1 MATNSTSERQLRKA
15 KGTEKAMS
23 STRHRTTVA
32 KVIAIGLLLA
42 TLLAVLLSSATAGAA
57 VTSTKAFSWG
67 YNEFGQLGNGTH
79 GAGTETNTPGAV
91 SNLTSVKSVKAGC
104 NHGLALKTNGT
115 VWTWGYNYYGQLGN
129 DTHGDGTESD
139 VPVKAKIDNV
149 KAISAGCDHN
159 LALKENGTIWA
170 WGANTFG
177 QLGNGTSGDG
187 TESDIPVK
195 VVNIGTG
202 VKQIAAGG
210 DFSLAL
216 MNNGT
221 VKSWGRNEDGQLG
234 NGTDTP
240 RNKPGPVSNLSNVKA
255 IASDSSARHA
265 LALLDNGTVKSW
277 GLNFDGQLGNG
288 ASLPGKYRTTPV
300 RVFNLTGVKAIATG
314 GYHSLALME
323 SGKVKSWGFNA
334 YGQLGNDTHGAGTDR
349 STPGNVTGLDNVRSI
364 SGGVYHSLA
373 VLESG
378 RARSWGSNLHGELGN
393 GTSGA
398 GADSDVPVGVKS
410 LSGVKNID
418 GGSWFTLA
426 TQ

>member
-1 MATNSTSERQLRKA
+1 M
-15 KGTEKAMS
+15 
-23 STRHRTTVA
+23 
-32 KVIAIGLLLA
+32 AIGLLLA
-42 TLLAVLLSSATAGAA
+42 TLLAVLLSSGPAGAL
-57 VTSTKAFSWG
+57 VTSAKAFSWG
-67 YNEFGQLGNGTH
+67 YNEYGQLGNDTH
-79 GAGTETNTPGAV
+79 GPGTETNTPGPV
-91 SNLTSVKSVKAGC
+91 SNLTGVKSVKAGC
-104 NHGLALKTNGT
+104 LHGLALKTNGT
-115 VWTWGYNYYGQLGN
+115 VWAWGYNYYGQLGN

-139 VPVKAKIDNV
+139 VPAKVKIDNV

-177 QLGNGTSGDG
+177 QLGNGTSGLG
-187 TESDIPVK
+187 TESDVPVK
-195 VVNIGTG
+195 VANIGTG

-216 MNNGT
+216 MKNGT

-240 RNKPGPVSNLSNVKA
+240 RSKPGPVSNLSNVNA

-265 LALLDNGTVKSW
+265 LALLNNGTVKSW
-277 GLNFDGQLGNG
+277 GLNFDGELGNG
-288 ASLPGKYRTTPV
+288 ASLPGKNKTTPV
-300 RVFNLTGVKAIATG
+300 RVSNLTGVKAIATG
-314 GYHSLALME
+314 GYHSLALLS

-349 STPGNVTGLDNVRSI
+349 STPGNVTSLDNVRSI

-373 VLESG
+373 ILQSG
-378 RARSWGSNLHGELGN
+378 RTRSWGSNSYGELGN
-393 GTSGA
+393 GTSGD

-426 TQ
+426 TK